1 MQPPDL
7 TRQGFATR
15 YLTLFGGEAFSKLCV
30 VAAFAYLA
38 RALGPSDFGI
48 IELALSLTVFFVLG
62 VESGMGS
69 YGARLV
75 AASPDR
81 IPTLVPSIM
90 LLRAC
95 YGVPAYLIVLAVASH
110 YRVSGL
116 GILALNGLTV
126 LLTPFYLQWVFQG
139 LRQMQWV
146 AAGTAVRNLLFVVLV
161 FSLIRPGSDIRLV
174 AVAEV
179 AGATALATFNLV
191 VLFRRLRAR
200 LHWREAP
207 AGMRRIFGD
216 VWYLGLGDLMWAC
229 LWYSPAIIMGW
240 IAIAQPEE
248 VAWIA
253 APVRIVIAL
262 HTFVWLYFFNLL
274 PDLARAIMSG
284 VDDWR
289 DLATRSIG
297 SSIWPACLIAVGG
310 TTFAPILIPLIYGEA
325 YAAAVPT
332 FQIVIWMIPV
342 TWYSGHARYSLLAAG
357 LQRWEFLAA
366 VATAI
371 VTVLAALLLGRV
383 FGSTGAAAGL
393 LIGGLVNAVLAEI
406 AMRTTIG
413 PLPLRRNLQPVLIAA
428 AAALA
433 AGLATTRAAGPW
445 AGSVIA
451 TLLFVALALRQRNAL
466 VALVRRLR

>member
-1 MQPPDL
+1 M
-7 TRQGFATR
+7 
-15 YLTLFGGEAFSKLCV
+15 
-30 VAAFAYLA
+30 
-38 RALGPSDFGI
+38 
-48 IELALSLTVFFVLG
+48 
-62 VESGMGS
+62 
-69 YGARLV
+69 
-75 AASPDR
+75 
-81 IPTLVPSIM
+81 
-90 LLRAC
+90 
-95 YGVPAYLIVLAVASH
+95 
-110 YRVSGL
+110 
-116 GILALNGLTV
+116 NGLTV

-451 TLLFVALALRQRNAL
+451 TLLFVALALRQRNDL